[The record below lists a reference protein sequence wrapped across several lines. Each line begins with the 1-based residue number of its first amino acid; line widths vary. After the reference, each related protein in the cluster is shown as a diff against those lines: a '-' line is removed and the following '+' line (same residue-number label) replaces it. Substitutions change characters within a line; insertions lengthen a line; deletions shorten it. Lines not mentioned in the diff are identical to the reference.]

1 MAADAQWIGS
11 RLQGTQVHSVMQPPR
26 TLLVGRYR
34 WVETYPLPDGGCWWV
49 AIDGDTGQHV
59 AAAAVGQRDV
69 SRWEAVR
76 GERHVHLAAITDVV
90 TKPDPGAVPG
100 GSLASGAGVAIAEL
114 VPGQTLHG
122 QLARGRVHPF
132 KAVAWLLRL
141 VDAVQLLH
149 HRGGPHGAISPY
161 TIVVEPFGRAIAPVL
176 GTLVAP
182 PIAAY
187 VSPERLS
194 GAGPSPEDDVWA
206 LHAVLYTALTG
217 RVPFE
222 GGVQSLLKR
231 VKSGPPKTLA
241 DHGVS
246 EPNLQRIL
254 ERGLEPD
261 ERRRTTE
268 LDPLA
273 AALDAW
279 ERGREPEP
287 LRPKPP
293 RVLRASHAAVVETI
307 AFDVSSLAAVD
318 AVPAPP
324 APAAADPALA
334 APAAAPLAAPSIAL
348 PDPNPPPAPA
358 IVAAAPVAPVTP
370 AAAPAPVRAPVA
382 SPRRSRWWPSL
393 LGAVVALGALGG
405 GLGYLLW
412 REPEPAAGTPGPV
425 FRPSVAAPSAAPSAL
440 PQLAPSEQRATC
452 IRSYFEPP
460 ALQGAADLDFVC
472 GGEPFPA
479 VSSRLF
485 RLAAPA
491 PAPAAS
497 AGRPQQ
503 GAGEQGILVTG
514 ASAPFDLGWFE
525 IPATVIVRT
534 TCCPGAAPVTLPTT
548 PGWCE
553 QLQGQLRVLADASR
567 KPIDLSPYGRKFGD
581 AVQCLYSTATKHGY
595 PYRTAPTDLQ
605 RHNFQ
610 RFLKHAAES
619 DAQRSR
625 MSWLR

>member
-1 MAADAQWIGS
+1 
-11 RLQGTQVHSVMQPPR
+11 MQPPR
-26 TLLVGRYR
+26 TLLAGRYR

-59 AAAAVGQRDV
+59 VAAAVGQRDV
-69 SRWEAVR
+69 SRWEAVK

-90 TKPDPGAVPG
+90 TKPDPAAVPG
-100 GSLASGAGVAIAEL
+100 GSLASGAGVAVAEL

-176 GTLVAP
+176 GVLVAP
-182 PIAAY
+182 PVAAY

-222 GGVQSLLKR
+222 GGVQSLLRR

-287 LRPKPP
+287 PRPKPP

-307 AFDVSSLAAVD
+307 AFDVSSLAAID
-318 AVPAPP
+318 AVPAPS
-324 APAAADPALA
+324 APAAADLAPA
-334 APAAAPLAAPSIAL
+334 APAASPVTAPSTAL
-348 PDPNPPPAPA
+348 SAPNPPAATAPA
-358 IVAAAPVAPVTP
+358 AAAVAPAALVPP
-370 AAAPAPVRAPVA
+370 AAAPAPVRPPIV
-382 SPRRSRWWPSL
+382 SSRRSRLWPTL
-393 LGAVVALGALGG
+393 LGAVVVLGVLGG
-405 GLGYLLW
+405 GLAALLL
-412 REPEPAAGTPGPV
+412 REPEPVAAAPGPA
-425 FRPSVAAPSAAPSAL
+425 SLPSAAIPSAVSSAL

-472 GGEPFPA
+472 GGEPFQE
-479 VSSRLF
+479 VSARLF

-491 PAPAAS
+491 PAPALS
-497 AGRPQQ
+497 AGRSQP

-567 KPIDLSPYGRKFGD
+567 KPIDLSPHGRKFGD

-595 PYRTAPTDLQ
+595 PYRSAPTDLQ
-605 RHNFQ
+605 RYNFQ